1 MWNKVDRL
9 DRKHITI
16 DSLNDVEVP
25 INYRFK
31 NKEQLRRLFNGFRF
45 PPILRTLKREKF
57 TGEEVF
63 LCGIRRLSFPNRTVE
78 SYWKQDFGFTH
89 QEVSKAFKLFLG
101 FMQLNWAYLL
111 LDNLNF
117 WKQYRI

>member
-1 MWNKVDRL
+1 MLKLLQQHDSIALIPYNEMWNKVDRP

-16 DSLNDVEVP
+16 DFLNDVEVP

-45 PPILRTLKREKF
+45 PPVLRTLKREKF

-89 QEVSKAFKLFLG
+89 QEVSKAFKLFLVSCS
-101 FMQLNWAYLL
+101 
-111 LDNLNF
+111 
-117 WKQYRI
+117 